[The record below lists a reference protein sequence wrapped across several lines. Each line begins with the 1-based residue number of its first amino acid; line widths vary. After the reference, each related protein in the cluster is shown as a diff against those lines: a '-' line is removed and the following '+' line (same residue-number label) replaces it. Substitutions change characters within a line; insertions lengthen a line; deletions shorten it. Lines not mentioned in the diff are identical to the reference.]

1 MHPCL
6 EPFAFGVDQ
15 YGYWK
20 ALQLLSTVGKRVER
34 RSETTLKVVREF
46 VPEAVKEE
54 FPKFAE
60 AAKGFPFIEINHEE
74 VLAHIYAVL
83 SKRGLAEWL
92 VAQVPRR
99 LKSALRVKVS
109 RLAKTKQKQEQQQ
122 TNEKE
127 EA

>member
-1 MHPCL
+1 MPPLTLVCRPILDQGTEFFIHPCL

-15 YGYWK
+15 YGYRK

-74 VLAHIYAVL
+74 VLAHIYAVYR
-83 SKRGLAEWL
+83 RG
-92 VAQVPRR
+92 V
-99 LKSALRVKVS
+99 
-109 RLAKTKQKQEQQQ
+109 
-122 TNEKE
+122 
-127 EA
+127 